1 MGGSDVVDLEALG
14 GLVHV
19 LEGNKA
25 SVPHVQAYGCVRLIQ
40 EVELSGELSDTGP
53 ESSIGPA
60 GSPSSDG
67 GSEWAGL
74 GDLQER
80 FGWSHG
86 VIEHLENLIL
96 AKVKLSSVRE
106 KSSGD

>member
-53 ESSIGPA
+53 ESSI
-60 GSPSSDG
+60 
-67 GSEWAGL
+67 
-74 GDLQER
+74 
-80 FGWSHG
+80 
-86 VIEHLENLIL
+86 
-96 AKVKLSSVRE
+96 
-106 KSSGD
+106 